1 MTDTCEAFFARFEDD
16 FDIDFTDAADLV
28 TDAADLDTDVAD
40 FVTDVADFVTDVAD
54 FVTDAT
60 DFDIVSDDFDKT
72 GSSDGVGC
80 SSEVL
85 ERFEIFDFETDNF
98 DEVDFIEVTDF
109 ASGFEVKDRFVTD
122 VTDGIAVAEVVRE
135 TTGEAFADVAD
146 FFDDTDRA
154 EDVLDVFDLADMVEV
169 FDVTDFVDLADV
181 VDFKD
186 VVDFDDCTFD

>member
-1 MTDTCEAFFARFEDD
+1 MTDACEAFFARLEVD
-16 FDIDFTDAADLV
+16 FDVDFTDV
-28 TDAADLDTDVAD
+28 ADLDTDAAELD
-40 FVTDVADFVTDVAD
+40 TDAADFVTDVAD

-60 DFDIVSDDFDKT
+60 DFDIISDDFDKT

-85 ERFEIFDFETDNF
+85 ERFEIFDFDTDNF
-98 DEVDFIEVTDF
+98 DEVDFIDVTDF
-109 ASGFEVKDRFVTD
+109 ANGFEVKDRFVTD
-122 VTDGIAVAEVVRE
+122 VTDGTAVAEAVRE

-146 FFDDTDRA
+146 FFDDSDPA
-154 EDVLDVFDLADMVEV
+154 EDVLDVFDFADMVEV
-169 FDVTDFVDLADV
+169 LDVTDFADLADV